1 MNSDEHIR
9 IACQTNFHDHITL
22 EAGAGSGKTATL
34 IARILQWI
42 LKEGWKQHKKEES
55 EEKFAFTLMHGV
67 VAITFTE
74 SAAEEMVERLGEALI
89 SLSNYPHGKIVVGF
103 SIPHTGLEIDTLKKR
118 ARLLLGVVDQ
128 MRISTIHSFCRSIL
142 KAYPLEAKLHP
153 QFDIDAD
160 GNKAKQIAH
169 EVLLYEFRDQLKKH
183 ADSSMRTIFEAGIPL
198 NLFRDQLLEAV
209 QSNPDI
215 FVNPITEDNLRPT
228 YEDIHSLIHAL
239 VPYFDKVPASGRT
252 THQYEI
258 IDLIQL
264 ADLLLEGLS
273 QVHSVS
279 GRIVHEEALVSWA
292 ETKEKAIA
300 RIKKWSKAKDVAA
313 KLSPEEKEIVAH
325 LCTKL
330 QFYLSQIKYYRPAL
344 IVHTVELLNKMMPQ
358 VRNKLRMRGIASFSD
373 LLQKTAILLRN
384 NSHIANKLRSE
395 MHLLLVDEFQDTSI
409 DQCDIIEILGLHP
422 RREYP
427 KLFIVGDPKQSIYGW
442 LNADISSYFSF
453 VDKIQFFSRTPG
465 MVGHSWKLTANFRS
479 VDPILRAVDDTFSG
493 YMHNVDRFQAS
504 FSSLECMRSHDIPS
518 FPSVEVWAAWPESIC
533 AALPHA
539 EEKDIEN
546 QIKKITAAEALE
558 EEAHNLARD
567 LLRVHQENNVP
578 WKDCALLFRSTSNL
592 DVFLN
597 ELKKHQIPYA
607 VTRDKNYYRRR
618 EILEVFS
625 LLSCIVS
632 PLDQI
637 SLIGVLRSSMVALPD
652 AALFLL
658 WKHGFPEMFAYVH
671 RLDEKAY
678 FAAEQ
683 RLLLL
688 RPQIDRLAIG
698 IDGYEQLSNWS
709 DALCHFLRTV
719 RTLRSEFQKLSS
731 DVFLRS
737 LREYVAFSCTE
748 ARAYQGSYRLANL
761 DRFFYSIHCSLEE
774 NKGDWNTVLDSLSQA
789 IQEGQNEEEARPADP
804 NQDAVQ
810 IMTIHKSKGLDFE
823 HVYVLEL
830 HRSSGN
836 QVRNNVYGGFCGIF
850 QTYEFSALGLRTLGY
865 GTELERQQKVENFE
879 RLRLLYVAMTRA
891 KNRLVLSGKF
901 PAKISMGTQDSTDL
915 MSQHLQSLFL
925 RNGMQDL
932 WKKPQSSILLRY
944 LGENPF
950 RGGIVT
956 QAFRAQLNAATLQKH
971 QDLLDT
977 PIMKEDTKEW
987 LSLGNQAIP
996 FSEYKEIEQIF
1007 VPLLQKPQNI
1017 SKNKRFILQK
1027 CSELHTF
1034 SFSLRDILATL
1045 FTNIPTIQNS
1055 FVRWYNHTIS
1065 VEKKSYQ
1072 IHRLEE
1078 RKEGFCLIE
1087 YLFLESVQDRSF
1099 IDEVQNNWNHD
1110 VGIVKAQQL
1119 LQESFQKPVSI
1130 ELWGL
1135 QSNRKWRVSQTGL
1148 EEIQS

>member
-9 IACQTNFHDHITL
+9 IDCQTNFQDHITL

-34 IARILQWI
+34 IARILHWI
-42 LKEGWKQHKKEES
+42 LKEGWERRKGEES
-55 EEKFAFTLMHGV
+55 EEKFAFSLMHGV

-74 SAAEEMVERLGEALI
+74 AAAEEMVERLGSALI
-89 SLSNYPHGKIVVGF
+89 SLSNYPNGNNVVGF
-103 SIPHTGLEIDTLKKR
+103 SIAHTGLDIDILKKR

-142 KAYPLEAKLHP
+142 KSYPLEAKLHP

-183 ADSSMRTIFEAGIPL
+183 SESSMRTIFEAGISL

-215 FVNPITEDNLRPT
+215 FINPITQENLRPT
-228 YEDIHSLIHAL
+228 YESIHAL
-239 VPYFDKVPASGRT
+239 IHDLVPFFDKVPASGRT
-252 THQYEI
+252 THQHEI
-258 IDLIQL
+258 IDLLQL
-264 ADLLLEGLS
+264 ADILITGLS
-273 QVHSVS
+273 QVHSVH
-279 GRIVHEEALVSWA
+279 GRIAHEEALINWV

-300 RIKKWSKAKDVAA
+300 RIKKWSKVKDTPA
-313 KLSPEEKEIVAH
+313 KLSAEDKEKVAH
-325 LCTKL
+325 LCIKL
-330 QFYLSQIKYYRPAL
+330 QFYLAQLKYYRPAL

-373 LLQKTAILLRN
+373 LLQKTAILLRS
-384 NSHIANKLRSE
+384 NSHIADKLRSE
-395 MHLLLVDEFQDTSI
+395 MDLLLVDEFQDTSI
-409 DQCDIIEILGLHP
+409 DQCDIIEILGLDT
-422 RREYP
+422 RYEYP

-442 LNADISSYFSF
+442 LNADISSYFAFVEKIKSF
-453 VDKIQFFSRTPG
+453 RGKPG
-465 MVGHSWKLTANFRS
+465 IVGHSWKLTANFRS
-479 VDPILRAVDDTFSG
+479 VAPILSAVDDTFSG
-493 YMHNVDRFQAS
+493 YMQNVDLFQAS
-504 FSSLECMRSHDIPS
+504 FSSLECMRSEDVSS
-518 FPSVEVWAAWPESIC
+518 FPPVEVWAAWPESITSNLSS
-533 AALPHA
+533 AD
-539 EEKDIEN
+539 EKDLQKRID
-546 QIKKITAAEALE
+546 KITAAEALE
-558 EEAHNLARD
+558 EEAHNLALD
-567 LLRVHQENNVP
+567 LLRLHQEHHVP
-578 WKDCALLFRSTSNL
+578 WKDCALLFRSTTNL
-592 DVFLN
+592 DTFLH

-671 RLDEKAY
+671 RLDDKAY
-678 FAAEQ
+678 VAAEQ

-698 IDGYEQLSNWS
+698 IEGYEQLRNWS
-709 DALCHFLRTV
+709 DTLCHFLRAI
-719 RTLRSEFQKLSS
+719 RKLRLEFQRLSS

-737 LREYVAFSCTE
+737 LREYIAFSCTE

-774 NKGDWNTVLDSLSQA
+774 YKGDWKAVLDTLSQA

-810 IMTIHKSKGLDFE
+810 IMTIHKSKGLDFQ

-836 QVRNNVYGGFCGIF
+836 QVRHHVYGGICGSL
-850 QTYEFSALGLRTLGY
+850 QTYEFSALGFRTLGY
-865 GTELERQQKVENFE
+865 GTELERQKKVEVFE

-891 KNRLVLSGKF
+891 KDRLVLSGKF
-901 PAKISMGTQDSTDL
+901 PANISVSSQDSTEL
-915 MSQHLQSLFL
+915 MSEHLQSFFR
-925 RNGMQDL
+925 RNGIESL
-932 WKKPQSSILLRY
+932 WKRNESAALVRY
-944 LGENPF
+944 LGEKPF

-956 QAFRAQLNAATLQKH
+956 KAFRSQLNASTLQKH
-971 QDLLDT
+971 QDFLDT
-977 PIMKEDTKEW
+977 PIMSTETTQW
-987 LSLGNQAIP
+987 SSVGNQMVS
-996 FSEYKEIEQIF
+996 FDEYTHIENLF

-1017 SKNKRFILQK
+1017 AKSKLFIIQQ
-1027 CSELHTF
+1027 CSDINSF
-1034 SFSLRDILATL
+1034 SFSMRDLLSTL
-1045 FTNIPTIQNS
+1045 FANIPHIQNS
-1055 FVRWYNHTIS
+1055 SVRWSNHTIS
-1065 VEKKSYQ
+1065 VDKKSYR

-1078 RKEGFCLIE
+1078 RGDGFCLVE
-1087 YLFLESVQDRSF
+1087 YLFLESVQDWSF
-1099 IDEVQNNWNHD
+1099 VEEAQKNWTGTM
-1110 VGIVKAQQL
+1110 GILKAQER
-1119 LQESFQKPVSI
+1119 LQEALQKPVSA

-1135 QSNRKWRVSQTGL
+1135 QSKKKWSVSQTGL
-1148 EEIQS
+1148 EEILS